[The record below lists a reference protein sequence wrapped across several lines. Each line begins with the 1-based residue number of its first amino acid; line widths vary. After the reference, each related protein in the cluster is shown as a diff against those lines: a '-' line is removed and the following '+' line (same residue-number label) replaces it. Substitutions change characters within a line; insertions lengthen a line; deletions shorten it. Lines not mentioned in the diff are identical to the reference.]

1 MCRIVDSLCLFK
13 ALIETAELLSQI
25 KENNNT
31 RITLECSIS
40 RSPNLGLIV
49 HWEPYSMV
57 SRDMIWYKK
66 NLKKAANFFSNFLP
80 RVYLFRLQLLK
91 LYLLMLCCSGSEA
104 RTVPVVFSIYFPLQL
119 SFPPHHEGGVMAERS
134 SWSADWCLTLL
145 PILDNKINLTPQHRW
160 ESLTWNSCPP
170 IFIFIPLSL
179 FFCRI
184 VLELNFKDVVNM
196 IFWLFFFSTVVG
208 IRRLIRNT
216 LLILRQKIDLLLIR
230 NTTLSVTEGQK
241 LNLPTH
247 ELMKKP
253 HRCRICWASWIKS
266 CFVKVKKVSFNFI
279 LKLFIHILAI
289 KCDQFLV
296 FFIYS

>member
-80 RVYLFRLQLLK
+80 CVYLFRLQLLK
-91 LYLLMLCCSGSEA
+91 LYLLILCCSGSEA

-196 IFWLFFFSTVVG
+196 IFWLFLFFYRCGNTPVDKKHFTDFTPKN
-208 IRRLIRNT
+208 RLT
-216 LLILRQKIDLLLIR
+216 LDQKYYPVCDWR
-230 NTTLSVTEGQK
+230 TKVEFTD
-241 LNLPTH
+241 
-247 ELMKKP
+247 
-253 HRCRICWASWIKS
+253 SWIDEK
-266 CFVKVKKVSFNFI
+266 
-279 LKLFIHILAI
+279 AP
-289 KCDQFLV
+289 QM
-296 FFIYS
+296 